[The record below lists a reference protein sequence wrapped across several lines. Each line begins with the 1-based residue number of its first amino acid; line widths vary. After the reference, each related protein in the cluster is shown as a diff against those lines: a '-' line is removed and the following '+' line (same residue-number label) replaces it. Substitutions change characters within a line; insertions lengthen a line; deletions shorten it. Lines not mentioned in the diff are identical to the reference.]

1 MRGDEMD
8 YLFTVHT
15 LAWRDGEMLLRE
27 VREAVFMREQ
37 GVSAELEWDGLDEA
51 CRHVLAINKKGQAVA
66 CGRITAQGKI
76 GRMAVLPEWRS
87 KQVGSAVLGALLNV
101 ARSRELVR
109 VELAAQTQ
117 VAGFYER
124 HGFKK
129 VGEIFMDAG
138 MPHIMMQ
145 CTISPANTAE
155 T

>member
-1 MRGDEMD
+1 MNHS
-8 YLFTVHT
+8 FTVHT
-15 LAWRDGEMLLRE
+15 LFWHDAETLLRK
-27 VREAVFMREQ
+27 VREAVFICEQ
-37 GVSAELEWDGLDEA
+37 GVSAQLEWDGLDET
-51 CRHVLAINKKGQAVA
+51 CRHVLAINKKGQAIA

-76 GRMAVLPEWRS
+76 GRMAVLPEWRG
-87 KQVGSAVLGALLNV
+87 KQVGSAVLEALLSV

-138 MPHIMMQ
+138 IPHILMQ
-145 CTISPANTAE
+145 HSIFPENTVEA
-155 T
+155 